1 MENLGEKI
9 SALRRDRGLSQEELA
24 HALFVSR
31 QSVSKW
37 ETGQSIPD
45 ADNISAMCAFF
56 NVSADSL
63 IGCVPSES
71 ETPVAVAEVAAEQT
85 ADSEVGESV
94 EKSRKTMWVKILVIS
109 LVSFFAFLGLI
120 ATVTFVFMLTLED
133 DPIIWTRVVPMI
145 CVMAVLIFGIV
156 TGVVIALCKKNKKPR
171 K

>member
-1 MENLGEKI
+1 MENIGEKI
-9 SALRRDRGLSQEELA
+9 GALRRDRGLSQEELA
-24 HALFVSR
+24 RALFVSR

-63 IGCVPSES
+63 IGCVTSGPD
-71 ETPVAVAEVAAEQT
+71 TAVAAAEVT
-85 ADSEVGESV
+85 AEPTAAPEGVGSV
-94 EKSRKTMWVKILVIS
+94 EKPRSTMWVKILVIS
-109 LVSFFAFLGLI
+109 LVSFFAFLGLM
-120 ATVTFVFMLTLED
+120 ATVSFVFMLTLED